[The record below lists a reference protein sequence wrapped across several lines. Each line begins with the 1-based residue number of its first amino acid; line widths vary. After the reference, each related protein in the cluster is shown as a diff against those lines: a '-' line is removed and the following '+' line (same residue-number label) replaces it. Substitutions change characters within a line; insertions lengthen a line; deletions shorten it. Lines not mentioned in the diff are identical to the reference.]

1 MASHSSASVGAAL
14 TAYLRH
20 QVAELVELDAAVRA
34 DAPDSVHRMRVCV
47 RRLRSAL
54 TAHRRLLR
62 RRHTDP
68 LAEELRL
75 LGQVL
80 GHARDAEVLGQRLA
94 TQATGLAPQAH
105 PEELA
110 ARIRDRFEHRYTAA
124 HRAAVHTLDSERYGA
139 LLAALTETADHPP
152 LRGRAA
158 RGRAEAKRVLRR
170 ERRRTL
176 GRARA
181 AFERPPGPDRD
192 GELHRARKAAKRAR
206 YTAESMLPLTGAA
219 GARCAQRMKQL
230 QQALGRYQDGVV
242 AEQAVL
248 ALATEARAHGE
259 DTFAYGLLYA
269 TQRPDAEAALT
280 TAAEALHIRTP
291 EVG

>member
-1 MASHSSASVGAAL
+1 MASASSASPHDGSIGGAL
-14 TAYLRH
+14 TAYLRG
-20 QVAELVELDAAVRA
+20 QVVELAELDAAVRA
-34 DAPDSVHRMRVCV
+34 DAPDAVHRMRVCV

-62 RRHTDP
+62 RPRTDP

-80 GHARDAEVLGQRLA
+80 GHARDAEVLGQRLSA
-94 TQATGLAPQAH
+94 QAAVLAPQAH

-110 ARIRDRFEHRYTAA
+110 ARIRDRFEHRYAAA
-124 HRAAVHTLDSERYGA
+124 HRAVVRTLDSERYGD
-139 LLAALTETADHPP
+139 LLDALTATADRPP

-170 ERRRTL
+170 ERRRAL

-181 AFERPPGPDRD
+181 ALDRPPGPDRD

-206 YTAESMLPLTGAA
+206 YTAESVLPLTGAA
-219 GARCAQRMKQL
+219 GARCVERMKRL

-248 ALATEARAHGE
+248 TLAADARAHGE
-259 DTFAYGLLYA
+259 DTFGYGLLFA
-269 TQRPDAEAALT
+269 AQRPDADTGL
-280 TAAEALHIRTP
+280 TAAARV
-291 EVG
+291 VGG